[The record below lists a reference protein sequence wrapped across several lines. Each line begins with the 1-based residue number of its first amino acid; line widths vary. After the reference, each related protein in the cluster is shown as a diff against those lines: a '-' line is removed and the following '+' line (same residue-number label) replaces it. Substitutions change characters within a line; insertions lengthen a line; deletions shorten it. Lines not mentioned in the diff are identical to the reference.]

1 MSTLQLRSKWTM
13 ERRKFKTNYV
23 SISKDTAQNSRPME
37 QILEINKIDTSLIF
51 VQPITNFFLLVN
63 AENDVVFQQGTKK
76 DRSTCIEILRV

>member
-37 QILEINKIDTSLIF
+37 QILEINKDRHFTYLCA
-51 VQPITNFFLLVN
+51 TNN
-63 AENDVVFQQGTKK
+63 
-76 DRSTCIEILRV
+76 

>member
-1 MSTLQLRSKWTM
+1 MDYEKEEIQNKLFRFQKMHYKTVGQWNKFWKSTR
-13 ERRKFKTNYV
+13 
-23 SISKDTAQNSRPME
+23 
-37 QILEINKIDTSLIF
+37 IDTSLIF